1 MEDIIILDL
10 RDVKLNYRR
19 DPSYIEKRAGTPKER
34 WKWAFASV
42 RASAE
47 KYAKTSAVRAVRR
60 LVLVDR
66 ADWRPAEGRIDR
78 PSRTEKGRPVV
89 LRIQTQTLQLAPD
102 LLNATPEPH
111 FVELVILD
119 DDCARKNMNSCFA
132 WIENNFRL

>member
-1 MEDIIILDL
+1 M
-10 RDVKLNYRR
+10 
-19 DPSYIEKRAGTPKER
+19 PKER

-60 LVLVDR
+60 ER
-66 ADWRPAEGRIDR
+66 FGRPGGLAPCRRQDR
-78 PSRTEKGRPVV
+78 PSRREKGRPVV

-102 LLNATPEPH
+102 LLNATPD

-119 DDCARKNMNSCFA
+119 DDCARKNTNSCFT
-132 WIENNFRL
+132 WRENNFRF